1 MTQRPAR
8 FEAYPAERFI
18 EIVKAWVDHHWPIS
32 AEEGRRL
39 FEDLGYAVDSEEPEM
54 FLSEF
59 ASNGEADSYFTA
71 RNGTVG
77 SVDISVTKY
86 YNADDATV
94 DAKAVA
100 ERYAQ
105 YCEAV
110 DRAFR
115 GTIVR
120 RREKPRA
127 TEWIMRHGVLLW
139 IGNPGSI
146 ITLYIDSPR
155 MTRLLLEEEA
165 MGLTD
170 YDDILEDD

>member
-1 MTQRPAR
+1 MSQRPMT
-8 FEAYPAERFI
+8 FEAYTVDRFI
-18 EIVKAWVDHHWPIS
+18 EVVKAWVDHPWPIS
-32 AEEGRRL
+32 TDEGRRL
-39 FEDLGYAVDSEEPEM
+39 FEDLGYAVDSEDPEM

-71 RNGTVG
+71 RNGIVG
-77 SVDISVTKY
+77 TVDISVTKY

-94 DAKAVA
+94 DAKSVVD
-100 ERYAQ
+100 RYAH

-110 DRAFR
+110 DRAFHDI
-115 GTIVR
+115 IVR

-127 TEWIMRHGVLLW
+127 TEWIMSHGVLLW
-139 IGNPGSI
+139 VGNPGCI
-146 ITLYIDSPR
+146 ITLYVESPR
-155 MTRLLLEEEA
+155 MTQLLTEEEA

>member
-1 MTQRPAR
+1 MAQQPMT
-8 FEAYPAERFI
+8 FEAYTADRFI
-18 EIVKAWVDHHWPIS
+18 EVVKAWVDHPWPIS
-32 AEEGRRL
+32 ADEGRRL
-39 FEDLGYAVDSEEPEM
+39 FEDLGYAVDSEDPEM

-77 SVDISVTKY
+77 TVDISVTKY
-86 YNADDATV
+86 YNTDDTTV
-94 DAKAVA
+94 DAKSV
-100 ERYAQ
+100 EDRYAQ
-105 YCEAV
+105 YCDAV

-139 IGNPGSI
+139 VGNPGSI

-155 MTRLLLEEEA
+155 MTQLLLEEEA